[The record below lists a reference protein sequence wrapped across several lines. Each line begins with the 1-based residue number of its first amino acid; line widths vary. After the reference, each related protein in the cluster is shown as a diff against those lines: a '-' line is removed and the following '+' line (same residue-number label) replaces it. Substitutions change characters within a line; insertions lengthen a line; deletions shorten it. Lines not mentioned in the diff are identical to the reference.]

1 VENFFAIRDNRGEGI
16 SMRTLPAFALI
27 LSFTAA
33 CSAKAAVPPPSL
45 PPSAGIPEVL
55 EHVIREYRKARTPAE
70 WIERAPGLSNLER
83 EALREDTNFLKGRLP
98 KFELELPGANRALLT
113 VDGVT
118 YDLSYVRKGKLL
130 HGGKEIPVS
139 RRDSVFGLAQ
149 RLADKQKV
157 DAAKLSFATDFDW
170 LMASARADESLRR
183 GCATK
188 DLFTW
193 YDVATGPVAFAPQ
206 VWIPAAVSAL
216 LRFAGNQARNCET
229 QISEIQALLRRE
241 RIALKSVFC
250 GSNHWGN
257 DRKMEFWL
265 SQKDA
270 KGKNRTRTFS
280 LDYTNAFAMEIAEPQ
295 EGAPAGR
302 VPDKK
307 MYVFNPENVREVR
320 ILRDKGED
328 FYGACDVVG
337 ARSKD
342 LGAWVEFAIEADEI
356 ERYRKLFYY
365 VSVNETCTACP
376 LVETRIVSPRA
387 PAFLEKL
394 PTIPAFPS
402 ADPPPA
408 TEKGGS
414 ESAH

>member
-1 VENFFAIRDNRGEGI
+1 MNGEGI
-16 SMRTLPAFALI
+16 FMRVLPTFSLI
-27 LSFTAA
+27 LSVAAA
-33 CSAKAAVPPPSL
+33 CTAKAAVPSSSSGAFL
-45 PPSAGIPEVL
+45 APSAGVPELL
-55 EHVIREYRKARTPAE
+55 EYVVREYRKARTPAE
-70 WIERAPGLSNLER
+70 WIEKAPGLSNLER
-83 EALREDTNFLKGRLP
+83 EALREDANFLKGRMP
-98 KFELELPGANRALLT
+98 KFELDLPGANRALLT
-113 VDGVT
+113 IDGAT

-130 HGGKEIPVS
+130 YEGKEFPVS

-149 RLADKQKV
+149 RLAEKQKERAPKV
-157 DAAKLSFATDFDW
+157 SFATDLEW
-170 LMASARADESLRR
+170 LIASAQADESLRR

-193 YDVATGPVAFAPQ
+193 YDVASGPIAFAPQ

-216 LRFAGNQARNCET
+216 LRFAGNQARNCDT

-265 SQKDA
+265 PQKDA

-295 EGAPAGR
+295 EGAPTGR
-302 VPDKK
+302 MPDKK
-307 MYVFNPENVREVR
+307 MYVFNPEDVREVR

-328 FYGACDVVG
+328 FYGACDVIG

-342 LGAWVEFAIEADEI
+342 LGAWVDFALEVGEI

-365 VSVNETCTACP
+365 VSMNETCTACP

-387 PAFLEKL
+387 PAFIEKL
-394 PTIPAFPS
+394 PKIPALPS
-402 ADPPPA
+402 TPAPPA
-408 TEKGGS
+408 AENGGV